1 MIELLRT
8 KLFIPRPRKNLVARS
23 RLIER
28 LNAGLDKKLSLIA
41 APAGFGKTTLLSE
54 WIPQSPNC
62 VTWLSLDKDDNDPV
76 KFWAYFIKSLQ
87 GLQAELGAG
96 AYSLLHSPQVPPIT
110 SILTSLINDIAAFPN
125 TFSMVLD
132 DYHVIE
138 FHAIHEDLTFLI
150 DHQPTNMH
158 LVITTRMDP
167 SLPLARLRARNRLT
181 ELRANDLRFTAN
193 ESAVFLNDV
202 MGLSLSAEEIVALET
217 RTEGWIAGLQIAA
230 LSMQGQDDVSGFI
243 QAFSG
248 SHRHI
253 LGYLADEVINQQSEG
268 TLKFLLQTSFL
279 DRLCGPLCE
288 AVTGASG
295 GQETLQGL
303 DRANLFII
311 PLDDEGIWY
320 RYHHLFGEV
329 LRNRLTASSKKGE
342 TNTAELHRRASSW
355 FEEAGLIDDAIH
367 HALAVPDI
375 ERAAGL
381 VERYSMIMMQ
391 QSKIFLFRSWLQKLP
406 EELVQT
412 RPRLILAYGWSLV
425 LTGHVKNLE
434 RWLDAPKV
442 RKALA
447 PHDLPVEVL
456 GELTLLRATLA
467 RFQRQPDRS
476 LQLAQASL
484 SQLSNDER
492 GFLAAAMYT
501 IGVAHLQK
509 GDIDSASQA
518 FSEAV
523 TLGEAK
529 GGPYMAL
536 SALDTLSDMR
546 IRQGHLAQAMQSCQQ
561 ALDMAARWDW
571 EPMPA
576 IGMAYI
582 HLGRIFYEQNDL
594 DEAAIA
600 LTEGI
605 GRLRGSIEQYLLA
618 LGYVALAW
626 VHLARREIDA
636 ALAVLQEGEDW
647 FKQMQ
652 VADTGAGTLLRLGR
666 VGISIQVNDLE
677 TAVRWAQ
684 DCQWLPEQTSLGS
697 LQASTLARLRLAQNG
712 QQEFFLK
719 ESAETVDRLV
729 ERATAGQWWGEL
741 LELLLLQARLHGI
754 QNDTTAMYSS
764 LEQALSLAETD
775 GHLRVFV
782 DEGEPMRRLLLDYQ
796 SMIKHREN
804 GQGEPGHQLVYMAK
818 VLSAFPRSAPVG
830 KATHQTLPEPLSE
843 RELDILQLIATGRS
857 NQEIAEVLVIAVS
870 TVKTHINNLYG
881 KLGTNRRTEAIA
893 IAREQG
899 LLSG

>member
-150 DHQPTNMH
+150 EHQPTNMH
-158 LVITTRMDP
+158 LAITTRMDP
-167 SLPLARLRARNRLT
+167 SLPLARLRARNRLD

-202 MGLSLSAEEIVALET
+202 MGLSLSAEEIIALET

-391 QSKIFLFRSWLQKLP
+391 QSKEQDISLP
-406 EELVQT
+406 FV
-412 RPRLILAYGWSLV
+412 
-425 LTGHVKNLE
+425 
-434 RWLDAPKV
+434 
-442 RKALA
+442 
-447 PHDLPVEVL
+447 
-456 GELTLLRATLA
+456 
-467 RFQRQPDRS
+467 
-476 LQLAQASL
+476 
-484 SQLSNDER
+484 
-492 GFLAAAMYT
+492 
-501 IGVAHLQK
+501 
-509 GDIDSASQA
+509 
-518 FSEAV
+518 V
-523 TLGEAK
+523 T
-529 GGPYMAL
+529 
-536 SALDTLSDMR
+536 
-546 IRQGHLAQAMQSCQQ
+546 
-561 ALDMAARWDW
+561 
-571 EPMPA
+571 
-576 IGMAYI
+576 
-582 HLGRIFYEQNDL
+582 
-594 DEAAIA
+594 EAA
-600 LTEGI
+600 
-605 GRLRGSIEQYLLA
+605 
-618 LGYVALAW
+618 
-626 VHLARREIDA
+626 
-636 ALAVLQEGEDW
+636 
-647 FKQMQ
+647 
-652 VADTGAGTLLRLGR
+652 
-666 VGISIQVNDLE
+666 
-677 TAVRWAQ
+677 
-684 DCQWLPEQTSLGS
+684 
-697 LQASTLARLRLAQNG
+697 
-712 QQEFFLK
+712 
-719 ESAETVDRLV
+719 
-729 ERATAGQWWGEL
+729 
-741 LELLLLQARLHGI
+741 
-754 QNDTTAMYSS
+754 
-764 LEQALSLAETD
+764 
-775 GHLRVFV
+775 
-782 DEGEPMRRLLLDYQ
+782 
-796 SMIKHREN
+796 
-804 GQGEPGHQLVYMAK
+804 
-818 VLSAFPRSAPVG
+818 
-830 KATHQTLPEPLSE
+830 
-843 RELDILQLIATGRS
+843 
-857 NQEIAEVLVIAVS
+857 
-870 TVKTHINNLYG
+870 
-881 KLGTNRRTEAIA
+881 
-893 IAREQG
+893 
-899 LLSG
+899 